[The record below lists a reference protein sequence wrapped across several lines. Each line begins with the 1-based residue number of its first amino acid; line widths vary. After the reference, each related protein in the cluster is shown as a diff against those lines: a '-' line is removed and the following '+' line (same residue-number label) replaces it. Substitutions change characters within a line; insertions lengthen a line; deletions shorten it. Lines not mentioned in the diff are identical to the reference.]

1 MAYERD
7 SDSGRLIAAVD
18 LGSNSFYLA
27 VARITSSGL
36 QVLKKERE
44 HVHLASG
51 LDHNDRLD
59 EISIFRGL
67 KALEK
72 FETYL
77 SDVATENICAVA
89 THTLRQAK
97 NANLFLE
104 RALAK
109 FRAPVRIISG
119 NEEADFI
126 YKAVVNTLST
136 NHRLMVF
143 DIGGGSTEFAVG
155 SGDQTNFL
163 SSVIL
168 GCNTCAHLF
177 AHRITWIAFSHAE
190 LIVRKAI
197 KVVTRDLKSTRFDTC
212 VGTSGTAKDISE
224 LGESLG
230 FGPVITK
237 ESIERCKRHLVE
249 GNHLQS
255 DNSFGVTVER
265 KGTIS
270 AGLAIFATIMS
281 ELQLPEVH
289 YVDAALREGILY
301 NMNNGYAAD
310 P

>member
-1 MAYERD
+1 M
-7 SDSGRLIAAVD
+7 
-18 LGSNSFYLA
+18 
-27 VARITSSGL
+27 
-36 QVLKKERE
+36 K
-44 HVHLASG
+44 
-51 LDHNDRLD
+51 
-59 EISIFRGL
+59 
-67 KALEK
+67 
-72 FETYL
+72 
-77 SDVATENICAVA
+77 
-89 THTLRQAK
+89 
-97 NANLFLE
+97 
-104 RALAK
+104 
-109 FRAPVRIISG
+109 IISG

-126 YKAVVNTLST
+126 YKAVVNALST

-168 GCNTCAHLF
+168 GCNTCSHLF
-177 AHRITWIAFSHAE
+177 AHQVTWKAFSHAE

-197 KVVTRDLKSTRFDTC
+197 RVVIKDLKSIRFDNC

-224 LGESLG
+224 LGEYLG

-237 ESIERCKRHLVE
+237 ESIEQCKRYLVE
-249 GNHLQS
+249 GNHFKS
-255 DNSFGVTVER
+255 DNYFGLTVEP
-265 KGTIS
+265 KSTLS

-301 NMNNGYAAD
+301 NMYNNRVAE

>member
-1 MAYERD
+1 M
-7 SDSGRLIAAVD
+7 
-18 LGSNSFYLA
+18 
-27 VARITSSGL
+27 ARITSSGL

-44 HVHLASG
+44 HVYLASG

-77 SDVATENICAVA
+77 SDVATDNICAVA

-97 NANLFLE
+97 NANLFLD

-109 FRAPVRIISG
+109 FRAPVKIISG

-143 DIGGGSTEFAVG
+143 DIGGGNSTEFAVG

-168 GCNTCAHLF
+168 GCNTCSHLF
-177 AHRITWIAFSHAE
+177 AHQITWIAFSHAE

-197 KVVTRDLKSTRFDTC
+197 KVVIKDLKSTRFDKC
-212 VGTSGTAKDISE
+212 VGMTSGTAKDISE
-224 LGESLG
+224 LGECLG

-237 ESIERCKRHLVE
+237 ESIERCKRCLVE
-249 GNHLQS
+249 GNRLQS

-265 KGTIS
+265 KGTLS

-289 YVDAALREGILY
+289 YVDAAL
-301 NMNNGYAAD
+301 A
-310 P
+310 

>member
-1 MAYERD
+1 M
-7 SDSGRLIAAVD
+7 
-18 LGSNSFYLA
+18 
-27 VARITSSGL
+27 ARITSSGL

-44 HVHLASG
+44 HVYLASG

-77 SDVATENICAVA
+77 SDVTTENICAVA

-97 NANLFLE
+97 NANLFLD

-119 NEEADFI
+119 NEKADFI

-143 DIGGGSTEFAVG
+143 DIGGGSTELAVG

-168 GCNTCAHLF
+168 GCNTCSHLF
-177 AHRITWIAFSHAE
+177 AHQITWIAFSHAE

-197 KVVTRDLKSTRFDTC
+197 RVVIKDLKPTRFDKC

-224 LGESLG
+224 LGECLG

-237 ESIERCKRHLVE
+237 ESIERCKRYLIE
-249 GNHLQS
+249 GNRLQS
-255 DNSFGVTVER
+255 DNSFGITVER
-265 KGTIS
+265 KRILNSNCQRFTTWM
-270 AGLAIFATIMS
+270 LRS
-281 ELQLPEVH
+281 EKVSC
-289 YVDAALREGILY
+289 IT
-301 NMNNGYAAD
+301 
-310 P
+310 

>member
-7 SDSGRLIAAVD
+7 SDSERLIAAVD

-36 QVLKKERE
+36 QVLKKERK
-44 HVHLASG
+44 HVYLASG

-59 EISIFRGL
+59 EKSIFRGL

-72 FETYL
+72 FEIYL

-97 NANLFLE
+97 NANLFLD

-109 FRAPVRIISG
+109 FRAPVKIISG

-126 YKAVVNTLST
+126 YKAVVNALST

-168 GCNTCAHLF
+168 GCNTCSYLF
-177 AHRITWIAFSHAE
+177 AHQITWIAFSHAE

-197 KVVTRDLKSTRFDTC
+197 RVVIKDLKSIRFDNC
-212 VGTSGTAKDISE
+212 IGTSGTAKDISE
-224 LGESLG
+224 LGEYLG

-237 ESIERCKRHLVE
+237 ESIEQCKRYLVE
-249 GNHLQS
+249 GNHFKS
-255 DNSFGVTVER
+255 DNYFGLTVEP
-265 KGTIS
+265 KSTLS

-301 NMNNGYAAD
+301 NMYNSRVAE